1 MCNYFLTIYT
11 TEFVFSFLGP
21 RLAGVKEGLDLRR
34 GETNGIDNVALKGPG
49 KRAKDTIA
57 AEGDDAFGVVFEGG
71 YEATVG
77 GVFGGFL
84 GCGW

>member
-1 MCNYFLTIYT
+1 MCNYFPTIYT
-11 TEFVFSFLGP
+11 TELVFSFLGP
-21 RLAGVKEGLDLRR
+21 GLGGVKEGLDLRG
-34 GETNGIDNVALKGPG
+34 GETNGVDNVALKGPG
-49 KRAKDTIA
+49 KRAKDAIA

-71 YEATVG
+71 YEVTVS